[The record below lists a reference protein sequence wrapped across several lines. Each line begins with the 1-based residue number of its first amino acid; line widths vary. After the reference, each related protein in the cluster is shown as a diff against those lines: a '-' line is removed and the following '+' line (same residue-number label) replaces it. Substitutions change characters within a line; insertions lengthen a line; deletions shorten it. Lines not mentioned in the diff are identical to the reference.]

1 MVQSNLW
8 SQQVKR
14 KRRNNMEFLIALA
27 TKFWQWSLLI
37 LFVIIGFAINL
48 LDRKK
53 ASSVAFTYNE

>member
-37 LFVIIGFAINL
+37 LFVIIGFVINI
-48 LDRKK
+48 LDKRKTSNLK
-53 ASSVAFTYNE
+53 FT